1 MIWESKD
8 ITYARYIN
16 TVLTLYI
23 PRDKLNIIKRKEGKI
38 SMMRN
43 NSNYK
48 IIKEGD
54 IWKIKIPKSENG
66 DYVQYSEKYV
76 VVMSNNMN
84 NIYSPNISVITLTS
98 KKRDKRLPVHYT
110 FKAGELEGMWL
121 DTTVLAE
128 TYAPIDKKYFIE
140 RVGKTTK
147 NQKYIIA
154 NLLVRQS
161 PMLSLSCL
169 NNSNNKQNASYSNYK

>member
-1 MIWESKD
+1 MI
-8 ITYARYIN
+8 
-16 TVLTLYI
+16 
-23 PRDKLNIIKRKEGKI
+23 RK
-38 SMMRN
+38 N
-43 NSNYK
+43 LNYK

-54 IWKIKIPKSENG
+54 IWKVNIPKSENG
-66 DYVQYSEKYV
+66 EHIQYGEKYV

-84 NIYSPNISVITLTS
+84 NIYSPNISSVVLTS

-140 RVGKTTK
+140 RVGKITEE
-147 NQKYIIA
+147 QKYIIA
-154 NLLVRQS
+154 NLVAKQS
-161 PMLSLSCL
+161 PMLFLL
-169 NNSNNKQNASYSNYK
+169 YLDNSDKNLSYSS